1 MTSCSMKIA
10 ITGKGGVGKTSVAAG
25 LVLLFKNQG
34 KKVIAIDADP
44 DANLAATLG
53 FSGSE
58 RPAPISELKKL
69 ILERTGEVGSFFKL
83 NPKVDDIPD
92 KFSAKRDNVM
102 LIEMGTVKKGG
113 AGCVCP
119 ESAFLKALLSHIFL
133 NRDEVVIVDMEAGI
147 EHLGRGTAQSV
158 EKFLIVVEPN
168 NTSVD
173 TAGKIK
179 QLAEG
184 LGIKDI
190 SVIGNKVRSKEDKDF
205 IKKNLKGISI
215 QGYIDFDEL
224 VLSSRG
230 LMPEKS
236 KFMRQLEEAF
246 NGKTNR

>member
-1 MTSCSMKIA
+1 MKIA
-10 ITGKGGVGKTSVAAG
+10 VSGKGGVGKTSVAAG
-25 LVLLFKNQG
+25 LVLLFTKQG

-53 FSGSE
+53 FSSSQ

-69 ILERTGEVGSFFKL
+69 ILERTGEVGAFFKL

-92 KFSAKRDNVM
+92 KFSAKRGNVILM
-102 LIEMGTVKKGG
+102 EMGTVKRGG
-113 AGCVCP
+113 SGCVCP

-173 TAGKIK
+173 TAKKIK

-184 LGIKDI
+184 LSIKDI
-190 SVIGNKVRSKEDKDF
+190 SVIGNKVRSEEDKDF
-205 IKKNLKGISI
+205 IKENLNGISI
-215 QGYIDFDEL
+215 NGYIDFDESL
-224 VLSSRG
+224 LSSRG
-230 LMPEKS
+230 LVPENS
-236 KFMRQLEEAF
+236 KFMMQLEEALD
-246 NGKTNR
+246 GKTNG

>member
-1 MTSCSMKIA
+1 
-10 ITGKGGVGKTSVAAG
+10 VAAG
-25 LVLLFKNQG
+25 LVSIFKNQG

-44 DANLAATLG
+44 DANLAAALG
-53 FSGSE
+53 FPAQK

-69 ILERTGEVGSFFKL
+69 ILERTGEVGAFFKL
-83 NPKVDDIPD
+83 NPKVDDIPE
-92 KFSAKRDNVM
+92 KFSAKRENVT

-158 EKFLIVVEPN
+158 EKFLIVAEPN

-173 TAGKIK
+173 TAKKIK

-184 LGIKDI
+184 LSIKNI
-190 SVIGNKVRSKEDKDF
+190 SVIGNKVRTEEDRDF
-205 IKKNLKGISI
+205 IKENLNGISI
-215 QGYIDFDEL
+215 NGYIDFDESL
-224 VLSSRG
+224 LSSRG
-230 LMPEKS
+230 LVPENS
-236 KFMRQLEEAF
+236 KFMMQLEEAF